1 MEETFSP
8 PFGGDT
14 EGVTTGCR
22 HGFSH
27 VLDRKGGLSS
37 PLCSP
42 QRGEKTIWYFLLTI
56 TLVACSQ
63 QESTEERPPAPAEE
77 NARNEEPESIPE
89 NDAQTTDPGD
99 NAPLELRG
107 EGLTTLPRPR
117 IDHPATLMRALEKR
131 RSTREFS
138 DKQLPAQIL
147 SDLLWATAGV
157 NRPDAGK
164 RTAPSA
170 WDRQE
175 VDLYVALIDGLFL
188 YRAKVHALE
197 PVAPEDLRA
206 LTGKQGYV
214 ATAPVNLVY
223 VADLSRMKG
232 SSDQDRIVTSASDT
246 GFMAQ
251 NAYLYCAAE
260 GLAVV
265 VRGWIDKEA
274 LGKAMK
280 LRPEQR
286 IVLAQSIGY
295 SIR

>member
-1 MEETFSP
+1 MTRCNESIRGPFPQNLSP
-8 PFGGDT
+8 PGGDT
-14 EGVTTGCR
+14 EGGLKDYR
-22 HGFSH
+22 RLS
-27 VLDRKGGLSS
+27 VLLFA
-37 PLCSP
+37 
-42 QRGEKTIWYFLLTI
+42 ILTFAL
-56 TLVACSQ
+56 TACSQ
-63 QESTEERPPAPAEE
+63 PERSAAPRPGPSDSSIRETGVESQPDGKAPTMDTQAE
-77 NARNEEPESIPE
+77 
-89 NDAQTTDPGD
+89 
-99 NAPLELRG
+99 APLEIQR
-107 EGLTTLPRPR
+107 EGLTSLPRPR

-131 RSTREFS
+131 RSTREFR

-175 VDLYVALIDGLFL
+175 VDLYVALTDGLFL
-188 YRAKVHALE
+188 YRAKAHALE
-197 PVAPEDLRA
+197 PIAPEDLRA

-232 SSDQDRIVTSASDT
+232 SSDQDRIVTSASDA

-286 IVLAQSIGY
+286 IVLAQSVGY